1 MLGRKH
7 TTVSIPR
14 KLYENIEKRLE
25 GSGFTSVSD
34 YVTYVLRQ
42 VVSELE
48 KKDSQTLP
56 KGNENVNDKQIKK
69 EGEEEVKARLRS
81 LGYFD

>member
-48 KKDSQTLP
+48 RKDSDVLP
-56 KGNENVNDKQIKK
+56 KGKQTSTPSKDD
-69 EGEEEVKARLRS
+69 EEEVKARLRS
-81 LGYFD
+81 LGYLD